1 MNNIHTKVS
10 KRLVHSKIDGT
21 FEMSVTRKTL
31 HIHKKL
37 IRFNEAILIVG
48 HIENE
53 YDFKGSKVTCY
64 KNKVIELI
72 RK

>member
-1 MNNIHTKVS
+1 
-10 KRLVHSKIDGT
+10 
-21 FEMSVTRKTL
+21 MSVTRKTL

-48 HIENE
+48 YIRNE
-53 YDFKGSKVTCY
+53 YDFKGSKVTFY
-64 KNKVIELI
+64 KNRIIEQI